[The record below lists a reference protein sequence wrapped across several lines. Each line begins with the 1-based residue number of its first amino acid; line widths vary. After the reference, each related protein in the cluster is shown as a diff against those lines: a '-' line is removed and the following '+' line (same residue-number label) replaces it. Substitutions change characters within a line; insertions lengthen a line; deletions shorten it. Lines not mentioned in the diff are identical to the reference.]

1 MCTFNVH
8 DTINNQSAQQR
19 TRRIF
24 IKTNEMLCLVHYLTL
39 IIELTGERRSPR
51 SVKRAKS
58 TTFAAGLARGSISAD
73 DDDDDHAKVIMN
85 RDNHLSY
92 HHFSPAMHRETHTT
106 NAPRRE
112 KDTPISLFAVTL
124 FEHRFETRRTNDQ
137 ISVLFSLS
145 LSLVQTVTNYS
156 SYVSR
161 SIRTIEEGEE
171 KAKFVE

>member
-1 MCTFNVH
+1 MIRSIIIVLNKEP
-8 DTINNQSAQQR
+8 DAYLS
-19 TRRIF
+19 
-24 IKTNEMLCLVHYLTL
+24 KTNEPLCLVRYLTL

-58 TTFAAGLARGSISAD
+58 TTFAAGLAGGRISA
-73 DDDDDHAKVIMN
+73 DDDDHAKVIMN

-145 LSLVQTVTNYS
+145 LSLSCSNCN
-156 SYVSR
+156 
-161 SIRTIEEGEE
+161 
-171 KAKFVE
+171 KLFVVCLPVD